1 MFMLFTIF
9 HSLVDFC
16 SVAVLA
22 IGGVSVERWLVYNA
36 LAFALQ
42 LPLGTVLDARPGW
55 LRGLF
60 VAGVALTVAGV
71 ACAVAGGAAGVR
83 ALGWGAL
90 AMVCVGNALFHL
102 TAGEFVLERTP
113 GRSGPIGLFI
123 STGALG
129 LMAGQMAVKGGWAW
143 AVVPV
148 VAALVAGAAMVGG
161 ALRAPRKST
170 SKCMPSTSAGDTAGV
185 RALSGWLVLGLFAL
199 VAWRS

>member
-9 HSLVDFC
+9 HPLVDFC
-16 SVAVLA
+16 PVAVLA
-22 IGGVSVERWLVYNA
+22 MGGVSVERWLVYNA

-60 VAGVALTVAGV
+60 VGGVALTVAGV
-71 ACAVAGGAAGVR
+71 VCAVVGGGRGAT
-83 ALGWGAL
+83 ALPGWGAL

-102 TAGEFVLERTP
+102 TAGAFVLERTP
-113 GRSGPIGLFI
+113 GCSGPIGLFI

-143 AVVPV
+143 AVVA
-148 VAALVAGAAMVGG
+148 VAVALVAGAAMAHSGRPANRRQNVCRRRRQ
-161 ALRAPRKST
+161 AIRSESAPSR
-170 SKCMPSTSAGDTAGV
+170 D
-185 RALSGWLVLGLFAL
+185 GLF
-199 VAWRS
+199 WGSSRSSRL